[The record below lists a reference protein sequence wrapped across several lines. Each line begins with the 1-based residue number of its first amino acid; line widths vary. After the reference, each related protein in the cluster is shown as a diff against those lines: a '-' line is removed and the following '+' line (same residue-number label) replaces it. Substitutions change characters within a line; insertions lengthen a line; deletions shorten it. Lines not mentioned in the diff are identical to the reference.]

1 MLASSKHQKQAQEF
15 VKWITG
21 KNGQE
26 ILRTNNA
33 FEYAV
38 GVNAASNPKLVPLKE
53 LDAPKVDA
61 SALNGKKVVELMT
74 QAGLM

>member
-1 MLASSKHQKQAQEF
+1 
-15 VKWITG
+15 ITG
-21 KNGQE
+21 KQGQE

-38 GVNAASNPKLVPLKE
+38 GVGAASNPKLVPLKD

-61 SALNGKKVVELMT
+61 AQLNSKKVVELMT
-74 QAGLM
+74 EAGLL

>member
-1 MLASSKHQKQAQEF
+1 M
-15 VKWITG
+15 KWIAG
-21 KNGQE
+21 KNGQD

-53 LDAPKVDA
+53 LGAPKIGA
-61 SALNGKKVVELMT
+61 SQLNGKKVVELMT
-74 QAGLM
+74 EAGLL